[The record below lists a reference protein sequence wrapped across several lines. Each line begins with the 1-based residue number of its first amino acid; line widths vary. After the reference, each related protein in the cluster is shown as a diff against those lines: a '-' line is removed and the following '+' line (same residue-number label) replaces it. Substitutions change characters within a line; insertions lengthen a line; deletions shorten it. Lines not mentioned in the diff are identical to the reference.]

1 MKKLTHYI
9 SQKWKDALLKTKF
22 TLTFGTIGVAIVIL
36 ALLSNLGIYG
46 IVNDTQ
52 TIIDSGDTQSKIE
65 HYHATH
71 LQWVAGVTRL
81 LNDDNVTELN
91 LETDHTLCEFGKWYY
106 GEERKRAEDLV
117 PGMSEILKKFEEP
130 HHALHGSAIEIDKMF
145 QQGNSKLSES
155 LTEIKISHLLW
166 MNQLESALLAG
177 RVNYQLQLDPEQCA
191 FGKWILSEEAQQT
204 MTQNPEIADLLNNLQ
219 QPHQQLHASARE
231 INRLLQNGE
240 TQKAKDIFNRQTS
253 RYAKQT
259 ITNLDSVI
267 QWNYLRLQAMAK
279 ADSIYSTTTIPA
291 INELS
296 ILFDELIVES
306 NEVIEAN
313 NEEILLKELAMRTT
327 TLIISIIIIILTIFA
342 GIFFTR
348 FILRSIRKEV
358 ENAQIIASGDLNNTI
373 TILQK
378 DELGDLARALE
389 SMRQKL
395 NEIIGGISNGA
406 QTISQAGSHVS
417 TGSQSIAQGANE
429 QASSIEEISSTMQQT
444 NANVQQTHQNAEKT
458 RSVLSNLS
466 DQIGLSTSKGKA
478 TQDAME
484 EITQKISVIN
494 DIAHQTNIL
503 ALNAAVEA
511 ARAGQQGKGFAVV
524 AGEIRKLAERSRDAS
539 NEINKLS
546 AKGLDTSHET
556 SKMLSKLVPLIKDT
570 INRMDEVVAASAE
583 QSNGIEQ
590 VNSAINELN
599 QITQENA
606 ASAEEM
612 SASAEELDSQSSRL
626 KELTTYFK
634 AE

>member
-9 SQKWKDALLKTKF
+9 YQKWKNALLKTKF
-22 TLTFGTIGVAIVIL
+22 TLTFGTIGVAIIIL
-36 ALLSNLGIYG
+36 SLLSNLGIYE
-46 IVNDTQ
+46 IVIDTQ

-71 LQWVAGVTRL
+71 LQWVARVTRL
-81 LNDDNVTELN
+81 LNDDNITELN

-106 GEERKRAEDLV
+106 GEERKRAEELV

-130 HHALHGSAIEIDKMF
+130 HLALHRSAIEIDKVF

-166 MNQLESALLAG
+166 MNQLESALLTG
-177 RVNYQLQLDPEQCA
+177 RVNYQLQLDPTQCR
-191 FGKWILSEEAQQT
+191 FGKWIQSNEAQQT
-204 MTQNPEIADLLNNLQ
+204 ITQNPEIADLLNNLQ
-219 QPHQQLHASARE
+219 QPHQQLHASASE

-240 TQKAKDIFNRQTS
+240 TQKARDIFNRQTS

-291 INELS
+291 IDELS

-327 TLIISIIIIILTIFA
+327 TLIISIIIIIFTIFA

-395 NEIIGGISNGA
+395 NEIIGGISTGA
-406 QTISQAGSHVS
+406 QTISQAGSHLS

-466 DQIGLSTSKGKA
+466 DQIGLSTSKGRA

-556 SKMLSKLVPLIKDT
+556 SKMLSKLVPLIKNT

-612 SASAEELDSQSSRL
+612 SASAEELDSQSSSL

>member
-1 MKKLTHYI
+1 MKKFTSYI
-9 SQKWKDALLKTKF
+9 SQKWKNALLKTKF
-22 TLTFGTIGVAIVIL
+22 TITFGIIALAIISL
-36 ALLSNLGIYG
+36 ALTSNLGIYE
-46 IVNDTQ
+46 IINDTE
-52 TIIDSGDTQSKIE
+52 TIIESGDIQSKIE

-81 LNDDNVTELN
+81 LTDDNVSKLN

-106 GEERKRAEDLV
+106 GEERKKAEEIV
-117 PGMSEILKKFEEP
+117 PEMSAILKKFEKP
-130 HHALHGSAIEIDKMF
+130 HHALHQSAIEIEKVF
-145 QQGNSKLSES
+145 RQGNSKLSES
-155 LTEIKISHLLW
+155 LTDIKVSHLLW
-166 MNQLESALLAG
+166 INQLESALLKERAD
-177 RVNYQLQLDPEQCA
+177 YQLQLDPTQSIL
-191 FGKWILSEEAQQT
+191 GKWIQSEEARKT
-204 MTQNPEIADLLNNLQ
+204 MKNNPDIANMLEKLH
-219 QPHQQLHASARE
+219 QPHTNLHTSARA

-240 TQKAKDIFNRQTS
+240 AQKAKDVFNRQTS
-253 RYAKQT
+253 VYARQT
-259 ITNLDSVI
+259 LTNLDSVI
-267 QWNYLRLQAMAK
+267 QWNFERMQAMAK
-279 ADSIYSTTTIPA
+279 ADSIYSTATIPA
-291 INELS
+291 IDQLS
-296 ILFDELIVES
+296 ELFDELIKET
-306 NEVIEAN
+306 ETVITTN
-313 NEEILLKELAMRTT
+313 NEEILIKELATRTT
-327 TLIISIIIIILTIFA
+327 NLVISILIILFTIFA

-358 ENAQIIASGDLNNTI
+358 QNAQIIASGDLNNTI
-373 TILQK
+373 TVLHK

-395 NEIIGGISNGA
+395 NEIIGGISTGA
-406 QTISQAGSHVS
+406 ETISQAGSHLS

-458 RSVLSNLS
+458 RGVLSKLS
-466 DQIGLSTSKGKA
+466 DQIGLSTSKGTA
-478 TQDAME
+478 TQEAME

-511 ARAGQQGKGFAVV
+511 ARAGQEGKGFAVV

-546 AKGLDTSHET
+546 TKGLNTSHET
-556 SKMLSKLVPLIKDT
+556 SELLSELVPLIKDT

-583 QSNGIEQ
+583 QSSGVEQ
-590 VNSAINELN
+590 INSAINELN

-612 SASAEELDSQSSRL
+612 SASAEELDSQSSSL
-626 KELTTYFK
+626 KELTAYFK
-634 AE
+634 AN

>member
-106 GEERKRAEDLV
+106 GEERKRAEELV

-130 HHALHGSAIEIDKMF
+130 HHALHGSAIEIDKVF

-313 NEEILLKELAMRTT
+313 NEEILLKELAMRTS